1 MATEED
7 AEEFLTLVSIEEKSQ
22 IPEPL
27 ARKLQ
32 DVWSAKVKE
41 VRTIKVEAEKQKLCA
56 EQEIFQLEKQ
66 LICIQGQLEEEASG
80 RRDYKKQKETIEEKL
95 TEINSEL
102 QHTKTSVI
110 TLTRELQHV
119 QSEKETVS
127 SESVTMAGNLETR
140 NVQVAQLQEQINR
153 LNEQLC
159 EATRSKNEAFINSE
173 EAISRERQ
181 LKYREKRLEQE
192 QALLTR
198 QITVLQQHLEQRSE
212 ETLTQR
218 TTSSSTILSLQTDLN
233 HKIEELRLEREET
246 EQLRRQ
252 VKEKGERIQQ
262 ILETLNASRESEVK
276 LEETFRQELQAQQK
290 LTEIYKG
297 SAENEKERAGELE
310 RAVEELRRLLNEAS
324 AEYGALERAK
334 AKTDQDNA
342 DALLQ
347 SNTLVNEL
355 KDELDKVN
363 QLLQASAK
371 KNISGIEELSPA
383 ASAASQL
390 VSKGLSLTQLYAEY
404 ITVSEKLIATQD
416 ENKRLKRYVDQI
428 LQEIEERVPVIKK
441 QREDHQR
448 SLETITSLQTQ
459 LQETIEDREKQ
470 RVECEESVRRS
481 QFLERENQRLEVQV
495 KDVSRQVAVLVT
507 QVEAARAG
515 LPPPPI
521 PKDALKRPSV
531 AGDVIS
537 EHLVAFRDASELQE
551 QNNKLRSSLRELS
564 AQLEDS
570 EKTAITE
577 KTKQLQAELE
587 MAHNQLKEL
596 NESRERQ
603 ESLTTNLIQ
612 QRDMYRALLTQ
623 QSPGNTNDSNKA
635 VAGNDKNPT
644 QTQDAGMIKKL
655 EVGLEKSKEELSTL
669 KKEHE
674 EYRSEKAK
682 NDRMLQEEHK
692 ALKSTMEKTRNENIK
707 LLSQAEYNDERIKTL
722 QTNADTLH
730 RQLASVE
737 KNNATLQGIVGRHE
751 GTIDT
756 LRNEYITLQK
766 KLSKAQVALDNL
778 REERTL
784 LKESEARL
792 LAERESLS
800 RGQTSQAMVLAN
812 LETIKINLERKDSGD
827 RTRHQNQLD
836 DLNQQ
841 LAMMKAKLESNE
853 DLKMAREKIQE
864 LEFCIETLQSEN
876 TSSTKQLHD
885 TQTEL
890 TNINK
895 KVQELQE
902 KINTM
907 NTGRAAAAAAVPA
920 SRVRDLE
927 TQLAEEKHKVSA
939 GQVSLEQTQRSLTQ
953 LLQLNKKHEKQLE
966 DSSEACKTVTQQ
978 FTKLQKEAEE
988 TEAERR
994 KLEDQLREALEE
1006 TDTLKNLLTSKIN
1019 KVEDELHAKQQ
1030 ELREVNESLTK
1041 AKEDQQAAREQAKAK
1056 INEAQEAQDKYERE
1070 VMLHGADLKA
1080 LATLKERQAQFNTQL
1095 QDATASAQRAEQVIR
1110 DTRLGFEQREN
1121 VLRVENNELVARCNE
1136 LEQSN
1141 QSLLNQFTQL
1151 SDKMAAIQAK
1161 FTSSEG
1167 EGSQPQFTEDEARS
1181 SDQLREVIRFLRRE
1195 RDVASGKCG
1204 VAQAECSRLE
1214 AQRDG
1219 LKEQL
1224 DHQTKDLAQEREKN
1238 QVGAETAGRCA
1249 ELLRKVQTMDAL
1261 TDSNRLMREEK
1272 EGLQST
1278 CQEYQAKYQALQKQI
1293 EPLQEKLRI
1302 NTNIIEA
1309 LVLERKSLENEKQLF
1324 KKRTQELVEKLNQA
1338 KPEDFV
1344 KLQQEVTEQ
1353 QKTLQSR
1360 EFEITRLKN
1369 QLAQLSKNQQMIIN
1383 QRNQYQQQLST
1394 CREDLRRTQEEL
1406 KNTVMDKT
1414 RTIQQHIDESKK
1426 VLTEKS
1432 RLQQQLVGMQERVR
1446 GLEASSQQSQA
1457 THQQEMANY
1466 VDENKKI
1473 SAEKIRLQQQINEL
1487 KQGEEALKTQ
1497 IEATKKETEKLNSKL
1512 KETEGKLNEAIRKA
1526 DNFEKQSSQLRKIAT
1541 KYKKAAEGG
1550 TAGGASGGEGGDGV
1564 TSVASSAE
1572 KVKELEDTLAL
1583 MHKRL
1588 DTAQDEV
1595 TRLQQEVATLK
1606 LNLANKET
1614 ENNMIKTQIMKERL
1628 SILACANTDGTQ
1640 RLKPVIMRKS
1650 KKPRALKDIMNS
1662 LPVEYHGT
1670 PSDWFNHYIMTE
1682 WYHSSFDLAISKHQA
1697 RNTWCKLLKNNKTPA
1712 LGCDEFEGFPMLET
1726 VTMLAQAGQD
1736 KLKEEEK
1743 LVEWVEEDLGVPGYY
1758 HMTDEEIAQDIQCGE
1773 VENKE
1778 DEEESA
1784 APGPSLATG
1793 MDAGDSHLSLLD
1805 KTGAPIAQHYEA
1817 VRMLRMQILQLKQAR
1832 QVQPKI
1838 SSFLKPVSSPLSKRQ
1853 RALSELSTV
1862 FTSSLSSVPS
1872 TSLVDFICSPS
1883 LYIDTSSNSRT
1894 SSLTTTP
1901 STEELSLAI
1910 SRVTREKDAEL
1921 SKLESELESKTQE
1934 LERRTQEL
1942 TVAKNTTAQLKH
1954 NVNKHTAQL
1963 TKRLEEMQSKKAEY
1977 EGRITQLEREKE
1989 QLTHEMDSLNK
2000 KLHMQQRQL
2009 ENIQKHT
2016 AGVNKTPASA
2026 ASDKRDS
2033 FEPPPTANIKP
2044 MSAPGGVSG
2053 AASPRCQA
2061 ATQVVPPSRAI
2072 PTASIRPMA
2081 PPLGPGA
2088 TSQGSSTVVVVPPL
2102 ETHSDGLVSS
2112 TVTLPQ
2118 ATVTPTPATPTPTT
2132 VTPTPATPTPT
2143 PATPTPSPA
2152 TPTPTT
2158 PTPATPT
2165 PATPTPAT
2173 PTPTT
2178 HTPAISTPTPTTLT
2192 LAISTPAISTPAIS
2206 TPTPAI
2212 STPTP
2217 AISTPT
2223 PAISTPTP
2231 TISTPTPAISTPT
2244 PAISTPTPAISTP
2257 TPAISTPTPAI
2268 STPTPASTLTA
2279 TVSPTPTSVSLT
2291 TSNATPSLHSTSAT
2305 PPSLS
2310 SITTSQPTTT
2320 QQQQPPPTT
2329 TTTTTAPANTT
2340 ATQQTT
2346 TSKQSTVLQTAAAT
2360 SSSIATTQQQL
2371 QAHQSASTNTTT
2383 TTTTTTT
2390 TSQQQQQGTPASSTS
2405 TAIGNNNKGTTT
2417 TTTTPPQSS
2426 RVAMVVDSG
2435 IHEVCTADALVSQA
2449 IALVSPL
2456 SSQQDHQTT
2465 TPASTS
2471 GSGPGRAHKRPLDS
2485 SEAVTNTGQVSKRCR
2500 PEHDPN
2506 LSQEPGPSSS
2516 HSDQQQNNNNNDD
2529 DDDDDDDDEV
2539 ILLDSDDDQE
2549 YHDQH
2554 NVDDDEDDD
2563 EDIQAVDS
2571 DDDED
2576 DDDDEE
2582 DEEGMEHDDSTHEM
2596 EAEEGEA
2603 EEDDDEE
2610 EEEDMGNAEAE
2621 AEEAEAE
2628 ATPQVPNS
2636 GVGESQPQ
2644 PSPGTS
2650 SQPSS
2655 SSTTTTTTSSTTTTT
2670 TTRLMT
2676 VPRPNPRQDHRTAC
2690 GRQQQQQQQ
2699 QRQQALPPFTQ
2710 LPQYEEAGGDDSIV
2724 PSTPTLFP
2732 PRRGDPFPDPGA
2744 SPHVPST
2751 GFVFRSSPDLSNPP
2765 HTSGLAQMAEGGL
2778 IDDTRMDLAQL
2789 DDNTHSHPSTPLPR
2803 SPSGEA
2809 GAEEGGGVSTSEG
2822 EAGHRDPPPPAI
2834 LVTGAAEESG
2844 GAGGVAAAGGSGVG
2858 GGGEIFTEADSVAAE
2873 VGEDH
2878 ATPHSQVID
2887 FDDDDDDEGG
2897 DEGERESGEAEERGG
2912 GEAEESRGGGE
2923 AEESRGGGEAEEK
2936 RRDQGSLSSQGVQ
2949 EVSSPTT
2956 QPPSSSPLHHPH
2968 PAPQPAPQPS
2978 SSTSLQQQQQQR
2990 RITPI
2995 TWNDSPRHQ
3004 RGRGFPAG
3012 RSNSSTGGRGFIRAP
3027 GGLMGRGGGG
3037 FNPQLPRGSS
3047 SSGRAR
3053 RSRPGPFSRGGGPP
3067 M

>member
-1 MATEED
+1 MASEED
-7 AEEFLTLVSIEEKSQ
+7 AEDFLTLVSIEEKSQ

-41 VRTIKVEAEKQKLCA
+41 VRIIKVEAEKQKLCA

-102 QHTKTSVI
+102 QHTKTTVI

-119 QSEKETVS
+119 QNEKDTVS

-173 EAISRERQ
+173 EAITRERQ

-198 QITVLQQHLEQRSE
+198 QITVLQQQLEQRSE

-218 TTSSSTILSLQTDLN
+218 TTSSSTILALQTDLN

-297 SAENEKERAGELE
+297 STENEKERAGELE

-334 AKTDQDNA
+334 SKTDQDNA

-495 KDVSRQVAVLVT
+495 RDVSRQVAVLVT

-635 VAGNDKNPT
+635 VVGNDKTQT
-644 QTQDAGMIKKL
+644 QTQDAGIIKKL

-674 EYRSEKAK
+674 VYRSEKAK
-682 NDRMLQEEHK
+682 NDRMLQEEHE

-722 QTNADTLH
+722 HTNADTLH

-812 LETIKINLERKDSGD
+812 LETIKINLERKDSDD

-864 LEFCIETLQSEN
+864 LECCIETLQSEN
-876 TSSTKQLHD
+876 TSSNKQHHD

-890 TNINK
+890 TNTNK

-902 KINTM
+902 KINII

-920 SRVRDLE
+920 SRLRDLE
-927 TQLAEEKHKVSA
+927 TQLAEEKHKVNA
-939 GQVSLEQTQRSLTQ
+939 GQVALEQTQRSLTQ

-1019 KVEDELHAKQQ
+1019 KIEDELHAKQQ

-1041 AKEDQQAAREQAKAK
+1041 AKEDQQAAREQAQAK

-1080 LATLKERQAQFNTQL
+1080 LATLKERQAQYNTQL
-1095 QDATASAQRAEQVIR
+1095 QDATAAAQRAEQVIR

-1219 LKEQL
+1219 FKEQL

-1302 NTNIIEA
+1302 NTNTIEA

-1360 EFEITRLKN
+1360 DFEITRLKN

-1497 IEATKKETEKLNSKL
+1497 IEATKKETEKLNMKL

-1564 TSVASSAE
+1564 TSGTSSAE

-1595 TRLQQEVATLK
+1595 TRLQQELATLK

-1614 ENNMIKTQIMKERL
+1614 EINMIKTQ
-1628 SILACANTDGTQ
+1628 
-1640 RLKPVIMRKS
+1640 
-1650 KKPRALKDIMNS
+1650 
-1662 LPVEYHGT
+1662 
-1670 PSDWFNHYIMTE
+1670 
-1682 WYHSSFDLAISKHQA
+1682 
-1697 RNTWCKLLKNNKTPA
+1697 
-1712 LGCDEFEGFPMLET
+1712 
-1726 VTMLAQAGQD
+1726 
-1736 KLKEEEK
+1736 
-1743 LVEWVEEDLGVPGYY
+1743 
-1758 HMTDEEIAQDIQCGE
+1758 
-1773 VENKE
+1773 
-1778 DEEESA
+1778 
-1784 APGPSLATG
+1784 
-1793 MDAGDSHLSLLD
+1793 
-1805 KTGAPIAQHYEA
+1805 
-1817 VRMLRMQILQLKQAR
+1817 
-1832 QVQPKI
+1832 
-1838 SSFLKPVSSPLSKRQ
+1838 
-1853 RALSELSTV
+1853 
-1862 FTSSLSSVPS
+1862 
-1872 TSLVDFICSPS
+1872 
-1883 LYIDTSSNSRT
+1883 
-1894 SSLTTTP
+1894 
-1901 STEELSLAI
+1901 
-1910 SRVTREKDAEL
+1910 KDADL

-1989 QLTHEMDSLNK
+1989 QLTHEIDSLNK

-2026 ASDKRDS
+2026 TSDKRDS

-2143 PATPTPSPA
+2143 PATPATPTPA
-2152 TPTPTT
+2152 TPTPATPKPATPTPAT

-2173 PTPTT
+2173 PTPTPAT
-2178 HTPAISTPTPTTLT
+2178 PTPTPATPTPTPATPIPTPATPTPATPTPATPTPAISTPTPATL
-2192 LAISTPAISTPAIS
+2192 TPAIS
-2206 TPTPAI
+2206 TPAI

-2244 PAISTPTPAISTP
+2244 PAISTPTSAISTP

-2268 STPTPASTLTA
+2268 STPTPATTLTA

-2305 PPSLS
+2305 PPCLS

-2320 QQQQPPPTT
+2320 QQQPPP
-2329 TTTTTAPANTT
+2329 TTTAPANTT
-2340 ATQQTT
+2340 ATQQT

-2371 QAHQSASTNTTT
+2371 QAHQSTSTFTTTSTTT
-2383 TTTTTTT
+2383 TTTTTP
-2390 TSQQQQQGTPASSTS
+2390 SQQQRQQQGTPASSTS

-2529 DDDDDDDDEV
+2529 DDDDDDDEV

-2576 DDDDEE
+2576 DDDDDD
-2582 DEEGMEHDDSTHEM
+2582 DEEGMEHDDSIHEM

-2603 EEDDDEE
+2603 EDDDDEE

-2844 GAGGVAAAGGSGVG
+2844 GAGGVAAAGGSG
-2858 GGGEIFTEADSVAAE
+2858 EIFTEADSVAAE

-2897 DEGERESGEAEERGG
+2897 DEGERESGEAEERRG
-2912 GEAEESRGGGE
+2912 GEAEERRGGE
-2923 AEESRGGGEAEEK
+2923 AEDSRGGGEAEEK

-2956 QPPSSSPLHHPH
+2956 QPPSPSNLHHPH
-2968 PAPQPAPQPS
+2968 PAPQPS
-2978 SSTSLQQQQQQR
+2978 SSTSLQQQQQR

-3012 RSNSSTGGRGFIRAP
+3012 RGNSSTGGRGFIRAP

-3037 FNPQLPRGSS
+3037 FNPQIPRGSSS

-3053 RSRPGPFSRGGGPP
+3053 RSRPGPFSRGGGHP